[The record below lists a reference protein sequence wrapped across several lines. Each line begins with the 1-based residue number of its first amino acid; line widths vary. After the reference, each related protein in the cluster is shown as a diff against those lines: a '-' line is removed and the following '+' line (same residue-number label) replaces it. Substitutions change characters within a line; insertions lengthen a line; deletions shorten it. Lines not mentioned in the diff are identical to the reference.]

1 MQDAED
7 LRYEIFDR
15 LIDRNVRFA
24 LYQLPQTTSVHLIL
38 QTSGEP
44 HVFDN
49 ISGLNEQKGFVIS
62 PFSVSQAHPV
72 IVIQGDK
79 ILEGEDAIFNFLETY
94 PFEKT
99 YSAASSKRMDEGL
112 ANFEKYSSIFEAFH
126 SNVADDNL
134 QKLVLSRTAD
144 VERKS
149 STGLAF
155 KRACQKYKDNFVY
168 LCYTPESG
176 AWLGSSPEIILSGNK
191 GNWKTDALA
200 GTQKVNNVSD
210 EITWDE
216 KNIYEQGIVM
226 KYMQNQLNK
235 IGVTSVN
242 DTPITIYSGDLAH
255 LKSEFRFQLPDNN
268 RVGDVLNILHP
279 TPAVCGFPKDK
290 AFKFILENEKYDRA
304 YYTGFIGVLD
314 ADNQTNLYVNL
325 RCMQILPHSLRL
337 YAGGGIMPDSEAQLE
352 WQETDYKLQT
362 ILSIL

>member
-1 MQDAED
+1 MQPTED

-15 LIDRNVRFA
+15 LIDENVRFA
-24 LYQLPQTTSVHLIL
+24 LYQLPQSTSVHLVL
-38 QTSGEP
+38 QVSSQAHIFE
-44 HVFDN
+44 N
-49 ISGLNEQKGFVIS
+49 ISGLNEQRGFVIS
-62 PFSVSQAHPV
+62 PFSPSQLHPV

-79 ILEGEDAIFNFLETY
+79 IIEGENVIFDFLSV
-94 PFEKT
+94 
-99 YSAASSKRMDEGL
+99 YSFTKDNSKSEPKILDEGL
-112 ANFEKYSSIFEAFH
+112 ANFEKYNSIFEAFH
-126 SNVADDNL
+126 SNVANDNL
-134 QKLVLSRTAD
+134 QKLVLSRTSD

-149 STGLAF
+149 SVGLAF

-168 LCYTPESG
+168 LCHTPESG
-176 AWLGSSPEIILSGNK
+176 TWLGSSPEIILSGNK

-200 GTQKVNNVSD
+200 GTQKVNSVAD
-210 EITWDE
+210 EIVWDE

-226 KYMQNQLNK
+226 KYMQNQLTK

-242 DTPITIYSGDLAH
+242 DTPITIFSGDLAH

-268 RVGDVLNILHP
+268 KVGDVLNILHP

-290 AFKFILENEKYDRA
+290 AFNFILENEKYDRA

-314 ADNQTNLYVNL
+314 PENQTNLYVNL
-325 RCMQILPHSLRL
+325 RCMQIHQNSLRL
-337 YAGGGIMPDSEAQLE
+337 YAGGGIMPDSQALSE